1 MDTTCLS
8 AVLLLLAALSATGA
22 GETEAMTASVT
33 TIPPI
38 TTIAPVTTT
47 VAETTPAPMKESSNE
62 VPAEKRPFEN
72 SDQDSVTTATPMV
85 PLELP
90 QGATRPAPN
99 NEGGSST
106 DSGNAISNVDDNYKF
121 NDINHDKG
129 FSKQGQLENEGSAST
144 ETTLSAA
151 LQTAAS
157 NEETSGNTV
166 PASVAR
172 GSTGSLA
179 QEVATGLPADITGPV
194 LSTSTI
200 DSGGAN
206 ASDLPVSPTATDP
219 LALTPE
225 VATPESSLAE
235 VPRSDQALSTKYVS
249 SGADLYLGSATD
261 QQSPDSTTTEYTGF
275 RDTGSSTS
283 IGPIIPTNPTDH
295 VGTSS
300 AAVDLDAA
308 TISLVP
314 FTYDSSSTEG
324 GSASALSGNFE
335 GQQGSTPVAILDATA
350 ADHVQSEDAANT
362 PPSADETASA
372 LTPIYGPSTVLPVQN
387 AENQSQDQEHLDLAP
402 SEKTSENPQTETDR
416 TSTTVSLGETA
427 TVSDA
432 PSEATAA
439 SVTHLKD
446 VSETETSAND
456 GIANHQTQ
464 PTHTA
469 ASQLLDDSSP
479 SEGGAGTT
487 PATTFFDTGSP
498 LKTFESASTTTLPS
512 VNTAKMGRSND
523 LESMGVTTHQ
533 SMEATMNPTTP
544 AAMVISHSTTEE
556 ETSNAQQKTSS
567 LPSFVTSAET
577 TMHGATTTVSPSDSG
592 SPVATAIQN
601 SEATT
606 ATTMDHVSSGS
617 DDFSTSTSP
626 GNTQTTLFEA
636 TATAESAAMAT
647 ATTPTVTVDATTT
660 VSPGTVAADTTTTQR
675 PTSETPP
682 SSADAQAETDPDR
695 EETTRL
701 PLRGGT
707 EGTTNEATT
716 APLDLSTQEAT
727 RFFERSTTGQYIFSE
742 QITTKSPDVALT
754 EETTA
759 RYPTEQPTETSKRSE
774 IPDTETLES
783 ISPVESTTQEPT
795 PASTTDQSTEMTRE
809 SSSDGAGYS
818 WDITV
823 RTEVAGEKSEEA
835 QTTAVPATKEPTET
849 SETTTEPATTTQ
861 PPFETTD
868 TVMYEQ
874 ATITPPPE
882 SPERS
887 RPTSEP
893 ENEVTDQ
900 SLVSSVS
907 HAASSA
913 SRSPKQLSE
922 SIPATTPPYT
932 EQDLKHSFT
941 TAPDLFS
948 TTEVYTTWR
957 QPATDGV
964 STQEASSQG
973 ATEQALWTMPV
984 TTAATAQDWETTT
997 GRNVAATGSA
1007 NAEEAAGS
1015 HTDSACEIVDGSLP
1029 VSCLHPEELNH
1040 TVTVKF
1046 SDLNRTRAETF
1057 RTETRIWLQ
1066 DYYRK
1071 KGLLADPAVVF
1082 LSGDRGMDLIS
1093 FFVVNQTR
1101 GSVVPSDAV
1110 VAVLNNMKVTFEDKL
1125 GTVMTD
1131 VFYGL
1136 PVVQQKGVGVAGFLG
1151 SQLGLVYVIVGASL
1165 AALLLLALL
1174 VVIMVKCRTLS
1185 GNQYS
1190 PDSEKLTKDLQM
1202 RAEMGDLRPGEEILK
1217 EEAQLKEALNG
1228 NGTHI
1233 NGDGWVVP
1241 YSQIVSEH
1249 KSPADAQ
1256 DTRL

>member
-8 AVLLLLAALSATGA
+8 AVLLLLAALSATGV
-22 GETEAMTASVT
+22 GETETTTASLT
-33 TIPPI
+33 TIP
-38 TTIAPVTTT
+38 PVTTT
-47 VAETTPAPMKESSNE
+47 VAEATPAPMKESSNE

-72 SDQDSVTTATPMV
+72 LDQNPATAAAPMV
-85 PLELP
+85 SLEPP
-90 QGATRPAPN
+90 QGTTRPAPS

-144 ETTLSAA
+144 DTTLSAA
-151 LQTAAS
+151 LHSAAS
-157 NEETSGNTV
+157 NEDTSGNTV
-166 PASVAR
+166 PAAVAL

-179 QEVATGLPADITGPV
+179 QDVATGLPADISGAV

-200 DSGGAN
+200 DSGGAS
-206 ASDLPVSPTATDP
+206 AGDLPVSPTATDP
-219 LALTPE
+219 PALTPE
-225 VATPESSLAE
+225 VAPPESSLAE
-235 VPRSDQALSTKYVS
+235 APRSDQALTTEHAS
-249 SGADLYLGSATD
+249 SGADFYPGSATD
-261 QQSPDSTTTEYTGF
+261 QQSSDGTTTEYTGL
-275 RDTGSSTS
+275 RDTGSSIS
-283 IGPIIPTNPTDH
+283 IDPIITTNPTDY

-300 AAVDLDAA
+300 AAVDPDAA

-314 FTYDSSSTEG
+314 FNYGPLSTEG
-324 GSASALSGNFE
+324 GSASPLSGNFE
-335 GQQGSTPVAILDATA
+335 GQQSSTPVAILDATA
-350 ADHVQSEDAANT
+350 ADHVQREDAANT
-362 PPSADETASA
+362 PPLTDETASA
-372 LTPIYGPSTVLPVQN
+372 LTPIDGPSAVLPVQN
-387 AENQSQDQEHLDLAP
+387 AENQSQATTDQKHLNLAP
-402 SEKTSENPQTETDR
+402 SEKTTENPQTETDR
-416 TSTTVSLGETA
+416 TSTTIPVGETA

-432 PSEATAA
+432 PSEAAPA

-446 VSETETSAND
+446 VPETENSAND

-469 ASQLLDDSSP
+469 ASQLLEESSP

-487 PATTFFDTGSP
+487 TETTLFDTGSP
-498 LKTFESASTTTLPS
+498 LTTFESTSTTTLPS
-512 VNTAKMGRSND
+512 ANTTKMGRSND
-523 LESMGVTTHQ
+523 LEGMGVTTHQ
-533 SMEATMNPTTP
+533 SMETTTNPSAP
-544 AAMVISHSTTEE
+544 SAMVTSYSAKEE
-556 ETSNAQQKTSS
+556 ETSNPEQKTSS
-567 LPSFVTSAET
+567 LPSFVSSAET
-577 TMHGATTTVSPSDSG
+577 TTHEATTTVSPGDSG

-617 DDFSTSTSP
+617 VDFSTSTSRD
-626 GNTQTTLFEA
+626 NTQTTLFEA
-636 TATAESAAMAT
+636 TDTSAATTSA
-647 ATTPTVTVDATTT
+647 ATPTVTVDATTT
-660 VSPGTVAADTTTTQR
+660 VSPGTVAADTTTTQL
-675 PTSETPP
+675 PTEVKTSETPP
-682 SSADAQAETDPDR
+682 SSADAQAERVPHR

-701 PLRGGT
+701 PLQAGT
-707 EGTTNEATT
+707 EGATNEASGY
-716 APLDLSTQEAT
+716 LSTQEAT
-727 RFFERSTTGQYIFSE
+727 RFFETSTTGQYIFSE
-742 QITTKSPDVALT
+742 QITTESPDVAPT
-754 EETTA
+754 EETTV
-759 RYPTEQPTETSKRSE
+759 RYPAQQPTETSRPSE

-795 PASTTDQSTEMTRE
+795 PASTTEHSTELTRE

-818 WDITV
+818 WDIAV
-823 RTEVAGEKSEEA
+823 RTEVAAEA

-849 SETTTEPATTTQ
+849 SETTTEHATTTQ
-861 PPFETTD
+861 PPLETTD
-868 TVMYEQ
+868 TVTYEQ
-874 ATITPPPE
+874 ATITPSPE
-882 SPERS
+882 SPAAGS
-887 RPTSEP
+887 PPTSEP
-893 ENEVTDQ
+893 ESEVTEL
-900 SLVSSVS
+900 SSVSSVS

-922 SIPATTPPYT
+922 STPATTPPYT
-932 EQDLKHSFT
+932 EQDHKHSFT

-948 TTEVYTTWR
+948 TTQVHTTWR

-964 STQEASSQG
+964 STQEAPSQG
-973 ATEQALWTMPV
+973 ATEQVLWTTPA
-984 TTAATAQDWETTT
+984 TTAATAQDWDTTT
-997 GRNVAATGSA
+997 DSNVAATGSA

-1015 HTDSACEIVDGSLP
+1015 HTDSSCEIVDGSLP

-1046 SDLNRTRAETF
+1046 ADLNRTRAETF
-1057 RTETRIWLQ
+1057 RTEASIWLQ
-1066 DYYRK
+1066 DYYRR
-1071 KGLLADPAVVF
+1071 KGMLADPAVVF

-1093 FFVVNQTR
+1093 FFVVNRTR

-1125 GTVMTD
+1125 GTVITD

-1136 PVVQQKGVGVAGFLG
+1136 PVVQHKGVGVAGFLG

-1185 GNQYS
+1185 ANQYS

-1249 KSPADAQ
+1249 KSPAEAQ

>member
-72 SDQDSVTTATPMV
+72 LHQDSVTTATPMV

-200 DSGGAN
+200 DSGDAS

-225 VATPESSLAE
+225 VATPESSLVE

-249 SGADLYLGSATD
+249 SGADLYPGSATD

-275 RDTGSSTS
+275 RDTGSSTI

-335 GQQGSTPVAILDATA
+335 RQQGTTPVAILDATA

-387 AENQSQDQEHLDLAP
+387 AENQSQDQKHLDLAP

-427 TVSDA
+427 TVSGA
-432 PSEATAA
+432 PSEATEA

-446 VSETETSAND
+446 VSETET
-456 GIANHQTQ
+456 
-464 PTHTA
+464 HTA
-469 ASQLLDDSSP
+469 ASQLLDESSP

-487 PATTFFDTGSP
+487 TGTTLFDTGSP
-498 LKTFESASTTTLPS
+498 LATSESASTTTLPS

-523 LESMGVTTHQ
+523 PESMGVTTHQ

-544 AAMVISHSTTEE
+544 AAMVTSYSTKEE
-556 ETSNAQQKTSS
+556 ETSNPQQKTSS
-567 LPSFVTSAET
+567 LPSFVSSAET

-626 GNTQTTLFEA
+626 DNTQTTMFEA
-636 TATAESAAMAT
+636 TATAESAATAT

-675 PTSETPP
+675 PTEVNTSETPP
-682 SSADAQAETDPDR
+682 SSADAQAETVTHR
-695 EETTRL
+695 EETTGL
-701 PLRGGT
+701 PLQGGT

-727 RFFERSTTGQYIFSE
+727 PFFERSTTGQYIFSE

-754 EETTA
+754 EETTS

-774 IPDTETLES
+774 MPDTETLES
-783 ISPVESTTQEPT
+783 ISPVVSTTQEPT

-818 WDITV
+818 CDTTV
-823 RTEVAGEKSEEA
+823 RTEVAGEKAEEA

-849 SETTTEPATTTQ
+849 SETTTEPATATQ

-868 TVMYEQ
+868 TVTYEQ

-887 RPTSEP
+887 RSTSEP

-948 TTEVYTTWR
+948 TTEVHTTWR

-973 ATEQALWTMPV
+973 ATEQALWTTPV
-984 TTAATAQDWETTT
+984 TTAATAQEWDTTT

-1057 RTETRIWLQ
+1057 RTEARIWLQ